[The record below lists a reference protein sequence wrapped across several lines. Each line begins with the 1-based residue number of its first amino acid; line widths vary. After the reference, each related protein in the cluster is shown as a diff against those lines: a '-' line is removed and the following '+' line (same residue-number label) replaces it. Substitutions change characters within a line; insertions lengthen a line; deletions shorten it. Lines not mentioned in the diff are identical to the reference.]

1 MQVSFAALAVFCGS
15 TPGDDPVFRDRA
27 HAFGA
32 TLARRGIRLIYGGGD
47 VGLMGAL
54 ADGVLSGG
62 GDVHGVITRAL
73 EAKEI
78 AHRGLGTL
86 EVVETMHE
94 RKARMADLA
103 DGFVLLPGGFGS
115 LDEFFEAV
123 TWTQLGIHEKPC
135 GVLDLAGYYL
145 PLAAMIA
152 NGLERGF
159 VRPQHASL
167 VLVDEDPDKLLA
179 RMAAWKPISVDKW
192 VDRRQR

>member
-15 TPGDDPVFRDRA
+15 TPGDDPVFRERA

-94 RKARMADLA
+94 RKARMADMA
-103 DGFVLLPGGFGS
+103 DAFVMLPGGFGTW
-115 LDEFFEAV
+115 DEFCEAV
-123 TWTQLGIHEKPC
+123 TWTQLGVHSKPC
-135 GVLDLAGYYL
+135 GVLEVAGYFD
-145 PLAAMIA
+145 PLRALVEGATREGFIRPEHAGLVVMDSDPAALLDRLA
-152 NGLERGF
+152 LWEP
-159 VRPQHASL
+159 VRL
-167 VLVDEDPDKLLA
+167 DRWL
-179 RMAAWKPISVDKW
+179 
-192 VDRRQR
+192 DRRQR